1 MRKDLFTPL
10 KFKRYFEVNNNKVKI
25 FGKCEVTEKN
35 FEMLVNTNDF
45 FKYLLGKDSIGVA
58 LQNTP
63 KEEREFLLSGISPE
77 GWKVLWP
84 ESSQ

>member
-1 MRKDLFTPL
+1 
-10 KFKRYFEVNNNKVKI
+10 
-25 FGKCEVTEKN
+25 
-35 FEMLVNTNDF
+35 MLVNTNDF

-84 ESSQ
+84 GSSE